1 MHAHQILASLVVAA
15 QPRSGVYMQMVWWL
29 EGAKYLAVTL
39 GVFILYRVGGLLL
52 FQSQQRWAD
61 LDNPTTKQP
70 SEEEAVVGTMLLL
83 VSGICEY
90 R

>member
-1 MHAHQILASLVVAA
+1 
-15 QPRSGVYMQMVWWL
+15 MQMVWWL